1 MPAVEM
7 NAARLAADGAVLHSI
22 AQTAWQAARA
32 CQSALSGTGGMA
44 GDEESAEV
52 FAQGQDGEP
61 GYDGY
66 AKDVLRGVINA
77 ANTLKTLDAALGN
90 TARAYDG
97 AQLVG
102 AFRAASES
110 RIPEETVT
118 PFSTSVTVP
127 TALGPGPQTPLGEFG
142 EFLQDA
148 LATIGVRL
156 PDADTSKL
164 GSAQAAWTELA
175 GSMTRVQGRIDGA
188 FTNTS
193 SMTFPQKSSV
203 LICQTKMS
211 DAFGNLSESATSMAG
226 FAQSMIDETNKAWEE
241 IGWFIAQMAVEIA
254 LEIGV
259 GVLLGAITFGA
270 GAAAMAAKIA
280 FTVMR
285 WAIKIANLCKKLR
298 TLIMAALR
306 AARAAIRVGIHAAK
320 EALSAGIASAITT
333 VSFNQVRGALDPAY
347 QPQNVLTAALAA
359 TAGGATGGVF
369 SRVGA
374 TGTSRVTSTALR
386 RTTHLGVEVGA
397 GALDGLVSAA
407 AESRLNGTE
416 FNPLSAVVLGS
427 LLGGAMSGRAPGVR
441 PTPTGGGNGGGA
453 VAPSLAGIPGATPAG
468 NGSTPGGAA
477 GPVSVSV
484 EAPTPTAGG
493 GGATAAGDGSGVSV
507 SNDAP
512 TPGSGGDGGAG
523 AGDGT
528 SVDVSSSTPDLPAS
542 LGGDGPGSASPDVP
556 SVDAPSV
563 DAPSSPAGE
572 TPSTPAADAPSTPA
586 ADSPGAPGADGHGT
600 PAGDAPSTPA
610 ADAPSTP
617 AGDAPTAP
625 SSDAPSTPAADAP
638 SAPASDAPST
648 PAGDAP
654 STPAAD
660 APSAPSSDAP
670 STPSA
675 DAPSAPAGD
684 APTAP
689 SSDAPSAPAG
699 DAPGAPA
706 ADAPAAPAADA
717 PATPAAEAPGAP
729 AAEAPSAPP
738 VDAPAAPAADAPS
751 APDAGAVPVGGVP
764 GAASPSA
771 PAADAPAAPDAPSPD
786 APAQDAPTQDAPAQD
801 GADPDAPAQEAGGD
815 GEGSP
820 IEPEQAAAAAASA
833 AAAGG
838 AAFVKPFVRTPT
850 GSSLFAS
857 QPSPAPAPDAGGA
870 RPDAPGSSPDGA
882 PAADGTT
889 GDAPAADAPTS
900 AERASDG
907 SDGPGAT
914 FNGYEIPE
922 LTPEV
927 RQQLDA
933 LAAEPDSPIVRNDD
947 GSFRL
952 EDPIEVDPFEMSN
965 TNHDWDEFT
974 RQVGLQQQGLNDL
987 SVAEWRHNTDFYDA
1001 HNRVGKTEQAAARD
1015 ALAAAGVDVDGR
1027 HILHG
1032 PDQVAGG
1039 RADRFDGVGHGGVNS
1054 SLGNQW
1060 RPRRGDLGIMVDFAV
1075 DGISPNLLP
1084 HIRLNV
1090 ELGAVNALDGG
1101 RVAPQSALTS
1111 AQPVTAPDSPAS
1123 LGDGAGTGPAPA
1135 HADVP
1140 ASPVEAAPEPSPDGQ
1155 GTPAVPDAADA
1166 GDAADASQT
1175 STASNVNGNGASA
1188 RAIDI
1193 AQTHARE
1200 LFETLSPQNRAILA
1214 ANPVEIDVI
1223 PRGTRLTELA
1233 EYADLAGKKTFDGRE
1248 WSEVRGI
1255 KTVVDGRTRIAIG
1268 EETLIPGLT
1277 AYGPGFVAAHE
1288 GGHAVQEAL
1297 TPAQA
1302 TRLQELYAQRTA
1314 AAPVAP
1320 DGTAGGSG
1328 HPSWLDPDWY
1338 SAANKEEYFANCI
1351 AAYQRHPY
1359 SADPAVQVK
1368 YTPEWLQTHDPR
1380 MYALLEEIY
1389 GNGGLS

>member
-32 CQSALSGTGGMA
+32 CQTALSGTRGMA
-44 GDEESAEV
+44 GDEESAEA
-52 FAQGQDGEP
+52 FANGTDGEP
-61 GYDGY
+61 GYNGY
-66 AKDVLRGVINA
+66 AEDVLRGVINA

-110 RIPEETVT
+110 SIPEETAI
-118 PFSTSVTVP
+118 PFPTSVTVP
-127 TALGPGPQTPLGEFG
+127 SALGPGPQTPLGEFG

-164 GSAQAAWTELA
+164 GTAQSAWTELA

-188 FTNTS
+188 FTNAA
-193 SMTFPQKSSV
+193 SMTFPQKNSI
-203 LICQTKMS
+203 LTCQTKMS

-359 TAGGATGGVF
+359 TAGGGAGGVF
-369 SRVGA
+369 SRVGGA
-374 TGTSRVTSTALR
+374 GTSRITSTSLR
-386 RTTHLGVEVGA
+386 RTTHVGVEMA
-397 GALDGLVSAA
+397 SGALDGLVSAS
-407 AESRLNGTE
+407 AESRMNGTE

-453 VAPSLAGIPGATPAG
+453 VSPALAGIPGATPAG
-468 NGSTPGGAA
+468 NGTTPGSAA
-477 GPVSVSV
+477 GPVNVSV

-493 GGATAAGDGSGVSV
+493 GTATAAGDGSGVSV
-507 SNDAP
+507 NNDAP
-512 TPGSGGDGGAG
+512 TPGSGGDGGTA

-542 LGGDGPGSASPDVP
+542 LGGDGPGASSPDAP

-563 DAPSSPAGE
+563 DAPSSPSGDAPS
-572 TPSTPAADAPSTPA
+572 TPSTADAPTAPAADAPSSPSADAPSTPAVDAPTAPAADAPSTPS
-586 ADSPGAPGADGHGT
+586 ADV
-600 PAGDAPSTPA
+600 
-610 ADAPSTP
+610 
-617 AGDAPTAP
+617 
-625 SSDAPSTPAADAP
+625 
-638 SAPASDAPST
+638 
-648 PAGDAP
+648 
-654 STPAAD
+654 
-660 APSAPSSDAP
+660 P

-675 DAPSAPAGD
+675 DAPSTPSTADAPSVPAVDAPSGAAVD
-684 APTAP
+684 APT
-689 SSDAPSAPAG
+689 
-699 DAPGAPA
+699 
-706 ADAPAAPAADA
+706 
-717 PATPAAEAPGAP
+717 
-729 AAEAPSAPP
+729 
-738 VDAPAAPAADAPS
+738 APAADAPS
-751 APDAGAVPVGGVP
+751 GPAVDAPGVPAADAPSTSAADVPSAPAADAPSVPAADAPSGPAADAPASPSAPAAGAVPVGGVP
-764 GAASPSA
+764 AGTSSSPSA
-771 PAADAPAAPDAPSPD
+771 VDVPSVVDVPSALDAPSPD
-786 APAQDAPTQDAPAQD
+786 APSQDGAEADAPAQD
-801 GADPDAPAQEAGGD
+801 GAESDAPVQAGDADGD
-815 GEGSP
+815 GSP

-833 AAAGG
+833 AAGG
-838 AAFVKPFVRTPT
+838 AVFAKPFVRTPT
-850 GSSLFAS
+850 GSSLFGA
-857 QPSPAPAPDAGGA
+857 QPAPAPDAGGA
-870 RPDAPGSSPDGA
+870 RPDGPAATPDG
-882 PAADGTT
+882 PASMPDTPASRP
-889 GDAPAADAPTS
+889 DATPAGEAPT
-900 AERASDG
+900 APDHASDG
-907 SDGPGAT
+907 ADGPGTT

-933 LAAEPDSPIVRNDD
+933 LTAEPDSPIVRSDD
-947 GSFRL
+947 GSYAL
-952 EDPIEVDPFEMSN
+952 KDPIEIDPFEMSN
-965 TNHDWDEFT
+965 PKHDWNEFT
-974 RQVGLQQQGLNDL
+974 RQVELQQQGLNDL

-1001 HNRVGKTEQAAARD
+1001 QGRVGKTEQAAARD
-1015 ALAAAGVDVDGR
+1015 ALAAAGIDVDGQ

-1039 RADRFDGVGHGGVNS
+1039 RADRFDGIGHGGVNS

-1060 RPRRGDLGIMVDFAV
+1060 RPRRGDLGMMVDFAA
-1075 DGISPNLLP
+1075 DGIHPSLLP
-1084 HIRLNV
+1084 HIHLNV
-1090 ELGAVNALDGG
+1090 ELGAVNTLD
-1101 RVAPQSALTS
+1101 APAPSA
-1111 AQPVTAPDSPAS
+1111 D
-1123 LGDGAGTGPAPA
+1123 PAPA
-1135 HADVP
+1135 
-1140 ASPVEAAPEPSPDGQ
+1140 PDGQ
-1155 GTPAVPDAADA
+1155 ATPSDA
-1166 GDAADASQT
+1166 GDAGGAPHPTSAS
-1175 STASNVNGNGASA
+1175 SVNGNGASVQ
-1188 RAIDI
+1188 AIDI

-1200 LFETLSPQNRAILA
+1200 LFETLAPANRAVLA
-1214 ANPVEIDVI
+1214 ANPVAIDVI
-1223 PRGTRLTELA
+1223 PQGTRLTDLA

-1248 WSEVRGI
+1248 WADVRGI

-1268 EETLIPGLT
+1268 EETLLPGLT
-1277 AYGPGFVAAHE
+1277 GYGPGFVAAHE

-1302 TRLQELYAQRTA
+1302 TRLQELYTERTA
-1314 AAPVAP
+1314 AAPVTP

-1328 HPSWLDPDWY
+1328 HRSWLDPDWY

-1359 SADPAVQVK
+1359 SADPAVVVK
-1368 YTPEWLQTHDPR
+1368 YTPEWLQTHDPK
-1380 MYALLEEIY
+1380 MFALLEEIY